1 MVIEQEVL
9 EEFRKKLK
17 KRLSNLE
24 GQVLGLY
31 LDGNNYIQ
39 IAEMLE
45 KSPKSVDNT
54 LQRIRQKIR
63 RLQQER
69 G

>member
-9 EEFRKKLK
+9 DEFTKKLK
-17 KRLSNLE
+17 GRLSKLE
-24 GQVLGLY
+24 SRVLGLY
-31 LDGNNYIQ
+31 LDGENYIQ
-39 IAEMLE
+39 IAEVLE

-63 RLQQER
+63 QLKEER
-69 G
+69 

>member
-9 EEFRKKLK
+9 DEFTRKLMG
-17 KRLSNLE
+17 RLSKLE
-24 GQVLGLY
+24 SRVLGLY
-31 LDGNNYIQ
+31 LDGENYNQ
-39 IAEMLE
+39 IAEALE

-63 RLQQER
+63 LLKEER
-69 G
+69 